1 MGASPQNVK
10 KGFRSTGIWPFNPDI
25 FNRDYFLPASVTDR
39 PPPDESLHGPSTTT
53 SSHLLMGSPL
63 LPSYLLLGRRPP
75 PSHLLLSCPLL
86 LCMSHLVPW
95 LFLTINS
102 DSLEEVTLIFVP
114 VPLSLQE
121 EDVFTSKVREIDFT
135 SSNVCP
141 SNSENQILI
150 LVCVCLCSPGEPGV
164 FCPELI
170 RPYPKDPWS
179 ASEENNQ

>member
-1 MGASPQNVK
+1 MDKWHRENPGETLTVGDLQQLLNILLMGASPQNVK

-102 DSLEEVTLIFVP
+102 DSLEEVTLILFLFLCHCKRKMSS
-114 VPLSLQE
+114 PL
-121 EDVFTSKVREIDFT
+121 K
-135 SSNVCP
+135 
-141 SNSENQILI
+141 
-150 LVCVCLCSPGEPGV
+150 
-164 FCPELI
+164 
-170 RPYPKDPWS
+170 
-179 ASEENNQ
+179 